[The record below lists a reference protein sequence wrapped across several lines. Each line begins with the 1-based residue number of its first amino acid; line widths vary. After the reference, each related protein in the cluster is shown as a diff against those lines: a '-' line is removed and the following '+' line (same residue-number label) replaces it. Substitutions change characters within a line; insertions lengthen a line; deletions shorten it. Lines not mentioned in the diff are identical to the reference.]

1 VGSDDAASS
10 TSAPVELIGRARRAL
25 ESVIGIPATE
35 GNRVTVLHNGD
46 EIFPAMLDA
55 IASATHTIDFLTFV
69 YWKGEIGVK
78 MAELLSRQAIAGLRV
93 RVLLDAW
100 GSRPIESHLID
111 QMTDAGVQLRWFRP
125 FHRVRVGEV
134 NHRTHRKVL
143 VVDESVAFTGG
154 VGISDLW
161 LGDARNEREWR
172 DTHFQVEGP
181 AIDGLRA
188 AFLDNWAET
197 DAPTFDTACDRFPDQ
212 PTRGESVIQ
221 CVRGASGTGGS
232 DLASV
237 FRALLQLTERRL
249 RVTTAYFVPDDEL
262 TKDLC
267 AASERGVQ
275 VQILLPG
282 PFADKR
288 FVQLAAEE
296 NYEGLIESGVELWNF
311 QPSMMHAKIMTVD
324 GQVANVGSANFNSRS
339 LKCDEE
345 INMVIF
351 DSSIVRTLD
360 RHFDDDLERSIRI
373 DPSQWKRRSALQRVK
388 EKLVAPLR
396 GVS

>member
-78 MAELLSRQAIAGLRV
+78 MAELLSRQALAGLRV

-267 AASERGVQ
+267 AA
-275 VQILLPG
+275 
-282 PFADKR
+282 
-288 FVQLAAEE
+288 
-296 NYEGLIESGVELWNF
+296 
-311 QPSMMHAKIMTVD
+311 
-324 GQVANVGSANFNSRS
+324 
-339 LKCDEE
+339 
-345 INMVIF
+345 
-351 DSSIVRTLD
+351 
-360 RHFDDDLERSIRI
+360 
-373 DPSQWKRRSALQRVK
+373 
-388 EKLVAPLR
+388 
-396 GVS
+396 